1 LRFNGGVAHPSGLEN
16 ALAETSDLVTL
27 FLERLV
33 GEPIDAH
40 VQSQFATGADR
51 SNGLGVDEGDRVLVR
66 AAVLSGRRSGHA
78 YVYAEST
85 IVLGR
90 VPERFR
96 ARIETG
102 EDPIGRILAEEGI
115 PVTREALT
123 GSAGAHRLVPSEAPV
138 SPGDHLLHR
147 TYRID
152 IDGSPAMV
160 IAEWF
165 LNSLE
170 GFLRHDDR

>member
-1 LRFNGGVAHPSGLEN
+1 VANPSGLEN
-16 ALAETSDLVTL
+16 ALAETSDMVTL

-40 VQSQFATGADR
+40 VRSQLATGAER
-51 SNGLGVDEGDRVLVR
+51 SNGLGVDVGARVLVR

-85 IVLGR
+85 IALGR
-90 VPERFR
+90 LPERSR
-96 ARIETG
+96 ARIEAG

-123 GSAGAHRLVPSEAPV
+123 APDSAH
-138 SPGDHLLHR
+138 SPARAQAAVRPADHLLHR

-152 IDGSPAMV
+152 IDGAPAMV
-160 IAEWF
+160 ITEWF

-170 GFLRHDDR
+170 GFLPHDDR